1 MDTGYKTSIAT
12 AAAPPNP
19 FSDGRLEG
27 AGASA
32 LRPSGCA
39 LSPQADIDDRQA
51 GFGPMALERA
61 STINETE

>member
-1 MDTGYKTSIAT
+1 M
-12 AAAPPNP
+12 PPNP

-32 LRPSGCA
+32 LRSSGCA
-39 LSPQADIDDRQA
+39 LSPQADVDDRQA
-51 GFGPMALERA
+51 GFAPMALERA